1 MLTVQTPNNYK
12 PERGYILSVIL
23 DDFLGLEYNHHCED
37 RRDTRI
43 TTEDGR
49 ELIVADG
56 LFSVSDR
63 FWLKP
68 GSLPMTPLK
77 LWEPGGTPLGLGT
90 VNNKLPVI
98 YGENPED
105 TGFFTRSKDK
115 IHLGLD
121 VFGSAFF
128 MLTLYEE
135 VIKADRDPRN
145 RFPYTASLAFRS
157 GFLDRPIVNE
167 YVEILWACLSHLWP
181 GLRRKQRQFQIY
193 ASHDVDAPFLWAT
206 AGITRLVKECIFAVT
221 RSHSPSLL
229 VNNVLEWTKIKA
241 KGEKRDPYNTFN
253 RIMDISEKHNLK
265 SAFYFIAGNTAGGLD
280 GDYRMEHPLI
290 LKLLRNIHRRG
301 HEIGLHLSY
310 NTFEDAVQTKKEF
323 QHLKKV
329 CASQGIEQERW
340 GSRQHFLRWKTP
352 VTFQYVSD
360 AGLDYDTT
368 VSFADTPGFRCGV
381 CYEFPVFNVLTRQ
394 KLPVIER
401 PLVVMDCTVTGARC
415 MRPDMDVQKAI
426 NTILNYRN
434 QCKRYHGNFTIL
446 WHNNRFVNEQ
456 EVEIYRQSIA

>member
-12 PERGYILSVIL
+12 PERSYILSVIL
-23 DDFLGLEYNHHCED
+23 DNFLGLEYKHHGED
-37 RRDTRI
+37 RQDIRI
-43 TTEDGR
+43 TTGDGR
-49 ELIVADG
+49 DLVVADG
-56 LFSVSDR
+56 LFSISEQL
-63 FWLKP
+63 WLKP
-68 GSLPMTPLK
+68 DSLPATPLK
-77 LWEPGGTPLGLGT
+77 LWDLAGTPLGLK
-90 VNNKLPVI
+90 VINNQLPVI
-98 YGENPED
+98 YGENTED
-105 TGFFTRSKDK
+105 SEFFTLSKDK

-135 VIKADRDPRN
+135 VIKADRDARK

-157 GFLDRPIVNE
+157 DFLDRPIINE

-181 GLRRKQRQFQIY
+181 GLRRKQHQFQIHV
-193 ASHDVDAPFLWAT
+193 SHDVDVPFLWAT
-206 AGITRLVKECIFAVT
+206 ASFTRLAKECIFAIT
-221 RSHSPSLL
+221 RNHSPSLL
-229 VNNVLEWTKIKA
+229 VNNILEWVKIKA
-241 KGEKRDPYNTFN
+241 TGEKVDPYNTFD
-253 RIMDISEKHNLK
+253 RVMDISEKHNLK
-265 SAFYFIAGNTAGGLD
+265 SAFYFITGNTAGGLD

-310 NTFEDAVQTKKEF
+310 NTFDDGVQTKNEF
-323 QHLKKV
+323 QHLKEV
-329 CASQGIEQERW
+329 CASQGIEQGRW
-340 GSRQHFLRWKTP
+340 GSRQHFLRWETP
-352 VTFQYVSD
+352 VTFQNVSD

-394 KLPVIER
+394 KLPLIER
-401 PLVVMDCTVTGARC
+401 PLVVMDCTVTGSRC
-415 MRPDMDVQKAI
+415 MKPDLDVHEAL

-434 QCKRYHGNFTIL
+434 QCRRFNGNFTIL

>member
-1 MLTVQTPNNYK
+1 MV
-12 PERGYILSVIL
+12 
-23 DDFLGLEYNHHCED
+23 
-37 RRDTRI
+37 
-43 TTEDGR
+43 
-49 ELIVADG
+49 VADG
-56 LFSVSDR
+56 LFSISEQL
-63 FWLKP
+63 WLKP
-68 GSLPMTPLK
+68 GSLPITPLK
-77 LWEPGGTPLGLGT
+77 LWELDGTPLGLGT
-90 VNNKLPVI
+90 ENNKLPVI
-98 YGENPED
+98 YGENPD
-105 TGFFTRSKDK
+105 NPGFFTLSKDK

-121 VFGSAFF
+121 IFGSSFF
-128 MLTLYEE
+128 MLSLYEE
-135 VIKADRDPRN
+135 VIKADRDSRN

-167 YVEILWACLSHLWP
+167 YVEILWACLSYLWP
-181 GLRRKQRQFQIY
+181 GLRRKPHQFKIC

-206 AGITRLVKECIFAVT
+206 AGVTRLMKECIFAVT

-229 VNNVLEWTKIKA
+229 VNNVLEWFKIKA
-241 KGEKRDPYNTFN
+241 KGEKRDPYNTFD

-265 SAFYFIAGNTAGGLD
+265 SAFYFITGNTAGGLD

-290 LKLLRNIHRRG
+290 LELLRNIHRRR

-323 QHLKKV
+323 QHLKEV

-352 VTFQYVSD
+352 VTFQNVSD

-394 KLPVIER
+394 KLPLIER
-401 PLVVMDCTVTGARC
+401 PLIVMDCTVTGARC
-415 MRPDMDVQKAI
+415 IKPGLDVHKAI
-426 NTILNYRN
+426 DTILNYRN
-434 QCKRYHGNFTIL
+434 QCRRFNGNFTIL